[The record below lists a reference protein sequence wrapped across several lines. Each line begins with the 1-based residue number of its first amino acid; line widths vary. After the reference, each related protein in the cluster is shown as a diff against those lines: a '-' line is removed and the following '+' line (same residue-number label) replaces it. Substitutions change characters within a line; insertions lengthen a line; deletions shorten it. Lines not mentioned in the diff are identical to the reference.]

1 MSFVFC
7 NRLWLK
13 VTCMVMSL
21 TMVTVSSVNDILL
34 TCMIVSIIVGRWTLQ
49 Y

>member
-13 VTCMVMSL
+13 VTCIINY
-21 TMVTVSSVNDILL
+21 TVSSVNDVLL